1 LDLLN
6 FLKCAILVGLLS
18 GCQMGYLVKSAY
30 NQMSLMNQRV
40 PIEKAL
46 ADPKISESDKAK
58 IRLAQKAR
66 EFAENELHLKVT
78 KNYTSFVKLDRPSVT
93 YVVSAAPQWELK
105 HHLFSYPFVGKM
117 PYKGFFNPDDAKS
130 FEQELKDKSL
140 DTFRRGVS
148 AYSTL
153 GWFQDPLLSSMLTY
167 SDHDLVNT
175 IIHETVHTTLYIKQE
190 ADFNERLAVFLGNK
204 GMELFYLK
212 EEGPSS
218 KTLALVRAENE
229 DDRVFSKFITEE
241 LAQLA
246 RWYKDLPAES
256 KTETNRQAQFQKIR
270 DDFKTKI
277 APNLKSDSHKK
288 FSEIELNN
296 ARLLV
301 YKTYM
306 QDLSDFEALY
316 QLVGRSFEEFIKR
329 CKDLENVK
337 DPAAELKKII
347 TDFKK

>member
-1 LDLLN
+1 M
-6 FLKCAILVGLLS
+6 AVLLS
-18 GCQMGYLVKSAY
+18 GCQMGYLMKSAY

-40 PIEKAL
+40 PIEEAL
-46 ADPKISESDKAK
+46 EDPKISESDKAK

-66 EFAENELHLKVT
+66 EFAEKELHLKVT
-78 KNYTSFVKLDRPSVT
+78 KNYTSFVKLDRSSVT

-105 HHLFSYPFVGKM
+105 HHMFSYPFVGKM
-117 PYKGFFNPDDAKS
+117 PYKGFFNPEDAKN
-130 FEQELKDKSL
+130 FEQELKGESL
-140 DTFRRGVS
+140 DTYRRGVS

-153 GWFQDPLLSSMLTY
+153 GWFQDPLLSSMLSY

-212 EEGPSS
+212 EEGSES

-229 DDRVFSKFITEE
+229 DDRAFSKFITEE
-241 LAQLA
+241 LAQLDQ
-246 RWYKDLPAES
+246 WYKNVPAEE
-256 KTETNRQAQFQKIR
+256 KVEAKRQAQFQKIR
-270 DDFKTKI
+270 DDFKAKL
-277 APNLKSDSHKK
+277 APALKSDSHKK
-288 FSEIELNN
+288 FPEIELNN

-316 QLVGRSFEEFIKR
+316 QLVNGSFEEFIKR
-329 CKDLENVK
+329 CKSLESVK
-337 DPAAELKKII
+337 DPAVELKKII
-347 TDFKK
+347 AQFNK